1 MCLESGFKYIF
12 HVICYNVFAKSVG
25 FNKFLRGKLYLHVL
39 LFNIWIVMDTA
50 DWQI

>member
-12 HVICYNVFAKSVG
+12 MSYAMFLPKSVG